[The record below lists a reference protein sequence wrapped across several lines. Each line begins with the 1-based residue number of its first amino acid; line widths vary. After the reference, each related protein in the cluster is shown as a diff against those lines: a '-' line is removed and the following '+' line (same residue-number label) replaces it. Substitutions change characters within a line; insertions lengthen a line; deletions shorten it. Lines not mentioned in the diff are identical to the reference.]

1 MIDRD
6 DIDNRLWDYYLSSIE
21 FDESLE
27 RTTIMD
33 VIDDVGLPDTEEVYS
48 P

>member
-21 FDESLE
+21 YDESLE
-27 RTTIMD
+27 RSTVMD
-33 VIDDVGLPDTEEVYS
+33 VMKDEKLTDTEDVYS

>member
-21 FDESLE
+21 CDESLE
-27 RTTIMD
+27 GSAIMD
-33 VIDDVGLPDTEEVYS
+33 AMKDEKLMDTE
-48 P
+48 

>member
-33 VIDDVGLPDTEEVYS
+33 VIDDTVLTDTEEIYS

>member
-21 FDESLE
+21 YDESLE
-27 RTTIMD
+27 RSAIMD
-33 VIDDVGLPDTEEVYS
+33 VMKDEKLRDTE
-48 P
+48 